1 MPRGVYPKTEEHRR
15 NLSKALKGKPKLW
28 LRGDENPSKRPE
40 VVEKINVAK
49 IGDFA
54 TPKEGV
60 FEEIPEGI
68 EEAEEIPEGE
78 TTEEQ
83 PQPTISPE
91 ELKEKLIALIS
102 EAGSKGLSE
111 EEKKKFIDDFKFW
124 NGILFN
130 FLDIGN
136 NLGTTL
142 EKVKLKLTPGKA
154 VVLYVLGTSALLF
167 ALRPDLAGKVF
178 GKKKK
183 PEEKPPEK
191 PIEEVPPET
200 PKEIVEEKPKEETKT

>member
-1 MPRGVYPKTEEHRR
+1 MPRKKKNSKEEIEPK
-15 NLSKALKGKPKLW
+15 
-28 LRGDENPSKRPE
+28 
-40 VVEKINVAK
+40 IAK

-60 FEEIPEGI
+60 SEEIPEGT
-68 EEAEEIPEGE
+68 EGAEEIPERE

-111 EEKKKFIDDFKFW
+111 EEKKKFIENFKFW
-124 NGILFN
+124 NEILFN
-130 FLDIGN
+130 ALDIGN

-142 EKVKLKLTPGKA
+142 EKVKVQLTPGKA
-154 VVLYVLGTSALLF
+154 VAIYAIGTGVLLF
-167 ALRPDLAGKVF
+167 ALRPNLLEKIR
-178 GKKKK
+178 KKGK

-191 PIEEVPPET
+191 PIEEVSSET
-200 PKEIVEEKPKEETKT
+200 PKEEKVEEKPEETKPS